1 MQARNPDPQLQ
12 LGYNRFRGITQR
24 TYKVGYRYMC
34 QSNAYLERDGEEK
47 LILEDVGLIK
57 PEDGK
62 VRLISIFGE
71 EEVVD
76 AEIKVIDLLH
86 HKIILGEQ

>member
-1 MQARNPDPQLQ
+1 
-12 LGYNRFRGITQR
+12 
-24 TYKVGYRYMC
+24 MC

-62 VRLISIFGE
+62 VHLISIFGE

-76 AEIKVIDLLH
+76 AEIRVIDLLH
-86 HKIILGEQ
+86 HKIILGER